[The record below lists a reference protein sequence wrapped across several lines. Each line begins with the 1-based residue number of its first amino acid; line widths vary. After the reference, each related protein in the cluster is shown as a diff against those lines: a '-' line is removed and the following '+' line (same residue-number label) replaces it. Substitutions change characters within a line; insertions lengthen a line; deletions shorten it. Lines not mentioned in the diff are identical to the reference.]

1 MGELKAKEENRDGL
15 NEFAEE
21 IANAVAALKSL
32 EWEDIRVERFNMTP
46 PALFTEMV
54 RTAES
59 LLHRQAAETV
69 EGNFPLSLSDC
80 PRSFET
86 NNDHEDDSASR
97 VVGGCRARRS
107 TGTSTR
113 ANAGVCGRQVRDQF
127 GWVPQA
133 D

>member
-21 IANAVAALKSL
+21 IINAVAALKSL

-59 LLHRQAAETV
+59 LLHRQTAETV

-97 VVGGCRARRS
+97 VVSFCCTRCAGR
-107 TGTSTR
+107 GTCACAS
-113 ANAGVCGRQVRDQF
+113 VCGRQVRS
-127 GWVPQA
+127 
-133 D
+133 

>member
-1 MGELKAKEENRDGL
+1 M
-15 NEFAEE
+15 
-21 IANAVAALKSL
+21 AALKSL
-32 EWEDIRVERFNMTP
+32 EWEDIRVEKFNMTP

-59 LLHRQAAETV
+59 LLHRQAAETA

-97 VVGGCRARRS
+97 VVGGYRTRRS
-107 TGTSTR
+107 TGTSTF
-113 ANAGVCGRQVRDQF
+113 ASAGVCGRQVRDKH
-127 GWVPQA
+127 GRLPHEDEQA
-133 D
+133 AERLQEVSSHCRMDG